1 MSVCFTLLVLIG
13 SYFQF
18 LICTTTIDAFRVDAQ
33 WCAQRRGIILPR
45 VYRSVWPF
53 VRIGYS
59 RPLSRKRVCPPP
71 LNWNQ
76 MGGGGKIR
84 LRVRGRG
91 GANSDNWREALTLC
105 ILCGTLHT
113 AHSQSDSYSTCLTL
127 MILFL

>member
-45 VYRSVWPF
+45 VPECLSL
-53 VRIGYS
+53 
-59 RPLSRKRVCPPP
+59 RPNWLLPPP
-71 LNWNQ
+71 LPQ
-76 MGGGGKIR
+76 ASVSPPPELEPTGGGGGKIR